1 MSLAIKSPRAL
12 RGVRPGGRGGPF
24 AVLDIGTSKICCL
37 IARPR
42 PGRGF
47 QVLGRGYQLADGL
60 QRGEVVEVEAAE
72 ASIRAVLHEAE
83 QEAGEQVTSVLA
95 AVGGGRP
102 RSHLMRVERPIKG
115 RSITEEDI
123 ETALERAR
131 SEVQGTGAATLHVVP
146 VEMSVD
152 GGRPLRDPRGVKG
165 QRLDLL
171 VHVVAAE
178 AQPLRTITSCLER
191 AHLDVL
197 GLVAAPCAAGH
208 GCLTEDELEQGCL
221 LVDMGAGATQVAHF
235 TGGRLAFV
243 EQVLKG
249 GEKITS
255 DLAYGLSTS
264 RREAE
269 RLKTLY
275 GGVLWRACDD
285 NVRLEVPLI
294 DDAADEPTGEVPR
307 TRLTFI
313 IRSRVEDIFSELIG
327 RMRSRGDVLRAR
339 PPRSIVLTGG
349 AAQIEGMDEL
359 AEEMFGLKARIARPR
374 GLQETPGAEDDP
386 TWTVAAGALAMV
398 GGTDS
403 GLGWSNG
410 EEKRTLRS
418 GFVRLREWLRENF

>member
-1 MSLAIKSPRAL
+1 MSVALKPPRGMG
-12 RGVRPGGRGGPF
+12 GVRAGGRGGPF

-42 PGRGF
+42 PGRGC

-60 QRGEVVEVEAAE
+60 ERGEIIDVEAAE
-72 ASIRAVLHEAE
+72 SSIRAVLHEAE
-83 QEAGEQVTSVLA
+83 QQAGEQVTAVLA
-95 AVGGGRP
+95 AVGAGRP
-102 RSHLMRVERPIKG
+102 RSHLMRVERPLNG
-115 RSITEEDI
+115 RSITDEDI
-123 ETALERAR
+123 ETALGRAR
-131 SEVQGTGAATLHVVP
+131 AEVLGTGAAVLHVVP

-165 QRLDLL
+165 QLLDLL
-171 VHVVAAE
+171 VHVVAAD

-197 GLVAAPCAAGH
+197 GLVAAPYAAGH

-235 TGGRLAFV
+235 TGGNLAFV

-249 GEKITS
+249 GEKITA
-255 DLAYGLSTS
+255 DVAYGLSS
-264 RREAE
+264 SLREAE

-275 GGVLWRACDD
+275 GGVLWRTCDD
-285 NVRLEVPLI
+285 NIRLEVPLI
-294 DDAADEPTGEVPR
+294 DDADDEPSGEVSR

-313 IRSRVEDIFSELIG
+313 IRSRVEEIFSELIERLRNG
-327 RMRSRGDVLRAR
+327 SDVLRAR

-349 AAQIEGMDEL
+349 AAQLEGMGEL
-359 AEEMFGLKARIARPR
+359 AEEMFSLKVRVARPR
-374 GLQETPGAEDDP
+374 GLQEVPGAEDDP
-386 TWTVAAGALAMV
+386 SWAVAAGALAMAS
-398 GGTDS
+398 GGDS
-403 GLGWSNG
+403 GLGWSDG

-418 GFVRLREWLRENF
+418 GLARLKEWLRENF